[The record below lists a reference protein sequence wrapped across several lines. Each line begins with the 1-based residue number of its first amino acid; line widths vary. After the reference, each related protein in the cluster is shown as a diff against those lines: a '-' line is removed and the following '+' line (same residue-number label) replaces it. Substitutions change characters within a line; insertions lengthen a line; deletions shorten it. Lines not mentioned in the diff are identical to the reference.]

1 MSITTYAEL
10 KTSIADFLDRDDL
23 TSKTGTFISL
33 AEAEISRNLRHWRQE
48 KRINTSV
55 NEQYENLPTD
65 WLRINSVQ
73 HAGGGLISSV
83 SASELQSLRAA
94 TTTTGKPRYM
104 RLNSNQIELYP
115 VPDQAYVVEV
125 TYLAQTPALTDA
137 APSNWLLEYAPDLLL
152 YGALKHSAPYLGEDS
167 RLAVWGS
174 LYASGIE
181 ALNSET
187 RSAVVSGP
195 LSMRIPR

>member
-1 MSITTYAEL
+1 VSITTYAEL

-33 AEAEISRNLRHWRQE
+33 AEAEISRDLRHWRQE

-187 RSAVVSGP
+187 ESAVVSGP

>member
-33 AEAEISRNLRHWRQE
+33 AEAEISRDLRHWRQE

-187 RSAVVSGP
+187 ESAVVSGP

>member
-33 AEAEISRNLRHWRQE
+33 AEAEISRDLRHWRQE
-48 KRINTSV
+48 KRVNTSV
-55 NEQYENLPTD
+55 DEQYENLPTD

-73 HAGGGLISSV
+73 HTGGGLISSV
-83 SASELQSLRAA
+83 SASEIQRLRAA

-104 RLNSNQIELYP
+104 RINSNQIELYP
-115 VPDQAYVVEV
+115 VPDQAYSIEV
-125 TYLAQTPALTDA
+125 TYLAQTPALTTA

-152 YGALKHSAPYLGEDS
+152 YGALKHSAPYLGEDN

-187 RSAVVSGP
+187 ESAVVSGP

>member
-33 AEAEISRNLRHWRQE
+33 AEAEISRDLRHWRQE
-48 KRINTSV
+48 KRVNTSV
-55 NEQYENLPTD
+55 DEQYENLPTD

-73 HAGGGLISSV
+73 HTGGGLISSV
-83 SASELQSLRAA
+83 SASELQRLRSA

-104 RLNSNQIELYP
+104 RINSNQIELYP
-115 VPDQAYVVEV
+115 VPDQAYSIEV
-125 TYLAQTPALTDA
+125 TYLAQTPALTNAD
-137 APSNWLLEYAPDLLL
+137 PSNWLLEYAPDLLL

-187 RSAVVSGP
+187 ESAVVSGP
-195 LSMRIPR
+195 LAMRIPR

>member
-10 KTSIADFLDRDDL
+10 KTAIADFLDRDDL
-23 TSKTGTFISL
+23 APKAGTFISM
-33 AEAEISRNLRHWRQE
+33 AEAEIARELRHWRQE
-48 KRINTSV
+48 KRVTTNV
-55 NEQYENLPTD
+55 DEQYENLPTD

-73 HAGGGLISSV
+73 HTGGGLISSV
-83 SASELQSLRAA
+83 SATEMQRLRANSP
-94 TTTTGKPRYM
+94 TSGKPRSM
-104 RLNSNQIELYP
+104 RLTANQIELYP
-115 VPDQAYVVEV
+115 VPDQSYEIQMA
-125 TYLAQTPALTDA
+125 YLAKTPALTDA
-137 APSNWLLEYAPDLLL
+137 APSNWLLEYAPDVLL
-152 YGALKHSAPYLGEDS
+152 YGALKHSAPYLGEDN

-187 RSAVVSGP
+187 ESAIVSGP

>member
-33 AEAEISRNLRHWRQE
+33 AEAEISRDLRHWRQE
-48 KRINTSV
+48 KRVNTSV
-55 NEQYENLPTD
+55 DEQYENLPTD

-73 HAGGGLISSV
+73 HTGGGLISSV
-83 SASELQSLRAA
+83 SASELQRLRSA

-104 RLNSNQIELYP
+104 RINSNQIELYP
-115 VPDQAYVVEV
+115 VPDQAYSVEV
-125 TYLAQTPALTDA
+125 TYLAQTPALTAA
-137 APSNWLLEYAPDLLL
+137 APSNWLLDYAPDLLL
-152 YGALKHSAPYLGEDS
+152 YGALKPSAPYLGEDS

-187 RSAVVSGP
+187 ESAVVSGP

>member
-10 KTSIADFLDRDDL
+10 KTAIADFLDRDDL
-23 TSKTGTFISL
+23 AAQAGTFISL
-33 AEAEISRNLRHWRQE
+33 AEAEISRDLRHWRQE
-48 KRINTSV
+48 KRVNASV
-55 NEQYENLPTD
+55 DEQYENLPTD

-73 HAGGGLISSV
+73 HTGGGLISSV
-83 SASELQSLRAA
+83 SASELQTLRAA
-94 TTTTGKPRYM
+94 STTTGKPRYM
-104 RLNSNQIELYP
+104 RLTANQMELYP

-125 TYLAQTPALTDA
+125 TYLAQTPALTEA
-137 APSNWLLEYAPDLLL
+137 APSNWLLDYAPDLLL

-181 ALNSET
+181 ALNSEAE
-187 RSAVVSGP
+187 SAVVSGP

>member
-1 MSITTYAEL
+1 VSITTYAEL

-33 AEAEISRNLRHWRQE
+33 AEAEISRDLRHWRQE
-48 KRINTSV
+48 KRVNTSV
-55 NEQYENLPTD
+55 DEQYENLPTD

-73 HAGGGLISSV
+73 HTGGGLISSV
-83 SASELQSLRAA
+83 SASELQRLRSA

-104 RLNSNQIELYP
+104 RINSNQIELYP
-115 VPDQAYVVEV
+115 VPDQAYSIEV

-137 APSNWLLEYAPDLLL
+137 APSNWLLDYAPDLLL

-187 RSAVVSGP
+187 ESAVVSGP

>member
-23 TSKTGTFISL
+23 SSKTGTFISL
-33 AEAEISRNLRHWRQE
+33 AEAEIFRDLRHWRQE
-48 KRINTSV
+48 KRVKTSV
-55 NEQYENLPTD
+55 DEQYENLPTD

-73 HAGGGLISSV
+73 HTGGGLISSV
-83 SASELQSLRAA
+83 SASEMQRLRAGSA
-94 TTTTGKPRYM
+94 TTGKPRYM
-104 RLNSNQIELYP
+104 RLIANQIELYP
-115 VPDQAYVVEV
+115 VPDQSYSVEM

-181 ALNSET
+181 ALNSEAE
-187 RSAVVSGP
+187 SAVVSGP

>member
-33 AEAEISRNLRHWRQE
+33 AEAEISRDLRHWRQE
-48 KRINTSV
+48 KRVNASV
-55 NEQYENLPTD
+55 DEQYENLPTD

-73 HAGGGLISSV
+73 HTGGGLISSV
-83 SASELQSLRAA
+83 SASELQTLRAA
-94 TTTTGKPRYM
+94 STTSGKPRYM
-104 RLNSNQIELYP
+104 RLTANQMELYP

-125 TYLAQTPALTDA
+125 TYLAQTPALTDSA
-137 APSNWLLEYAPDLLL
+137 TSNWLLDYAPDLLL

-181 ALNSET
+181 ALNSEAE
-187 RSAVVSGP
+187 SAMVSGP